1 MPRPRFQKLNPAR
14 QRALL
19 DAAAQELA
27 TKGYEGASMNAILEA
42 AGFSKG
48 SFYYYFDDKADL
60 VAEVLLE
67 AYAPVLAVI
76 EEPTPT
82 TVAEFWDE
90 VHRLQRRS
98 LDVMEASP
106 RTFQLITRTGT
117 ALLTE
122 PALAQRLLPMITE
135 AREKVRA
142 VWLQGQQLG
151 AVRDD
156 LTVDALMAMVE
167 AVKRAAWQASFPAQ
181 HRPTL
186 EEVEDFSLKMKDLA
200 QRLAAPRP
208 VAPSPPSFA

>member
-1 MPRPRFQKLNPAR
+1 MPRPRFQKLDASR

-19 DAAAQELA
+19 DAAAHELA

-76 EEPTPT
+76 EEPTPGT
-82 TVAEFWDE
+82 IDEFWDE

-106 RTFQLITRTGT
+106 RTFQLITRTGS

-122 PALAQRLLPMITE
+122 PALAQRLMPMIVE
-135 AREKVRA
+135 ARQKVRA
-142 VWLQGQQLG
+142 VWLRGQQLG

-156 LTVDALMAMVE
+156 LSVDALMAMVE
-167 AVKRAAWQASFPAQ
+167 AVKRAAWQSSFPPDHQ
-181 HRPTL
+181 PTVD
-186 EEVEDFSLKMKDLA
+186 EVEAFSLKMKDLA
-200 QRLAAPRP
+200 QRLAAPRAS
-208 VAPSPPSFA
+208 APSQPSFP